1 MTTMRTLRLAAPLL
15 SLLAACNLD
24 TPKQYLVPDLR
35 ILAIRASA
43 GGGPL
48 SDADIDEP
56 VLLEALIYVPP
67 WRTDVRLDWY
77 ACLPSTPQAI
87 SPCVDPEVLRN
98 PAAIPANPA
107 FFHFAS
113 SSTPL
118 PPDPPILPTSASL
131 TLPPEWESMANVATQ
146 ALIAQ
151 ATATPG
157 LQCQLYFDLPVLAVV
172 SDGEVTELAVKYV
185 RIAPSAAREAFPDF
199 PDAYVLNRNP
209 AIEALET
216 NPADEDAC
224 TGGTV
229 LADPLP
235 AGEVTVCARP
245 TPESRQTYSQCTD
258 DGPPPAP
265 DTEEELSWQ
274 WYVSAGEIAQGGFD
288 GNATGNPIDLKPAAV
303 PFTLWTIVRDGRGGT
318 AWTATDLNL

>member
-24 TPKQYLVPDLR
+24 APKQYLLPDLR

-56 VLLEALIYVPP
+56 VILDALIVNPLG
-67 WRTDVRLDWY
+67 RTGLTLDWY
-77 ACLPSTPQAI
+77 ACPPSTPAAI
-87 SPCVDPEVLRN
+87 SPCLDPEILRD
-98 PAAIPANPA
+98 PAAISTVLAA
-107 FFHFAS
+107 YHFAGGG
-113 SSTPL
+113 
-118 PPDPPILPTSASL
+118 PPGPATFSL
-131 TLPPEWESMANVATQ
+131 TLTPEQEDAAIQ

-157 LQCQLYFDLPVLAVV
+157 LQCQLYFELPILAVV

-185 RIAPSAAREAFPDF
+185 RIAPSAARAAFPDS
-199 PDAYVLNRNP
+199 PEAYVPNRNP
-209 AIEALET
+209 AIEALEA
-216 NPADEDAC
+216 NPTDEDGC

-235 AGEVTVCARP
+235 AGELTVCARP
-245 TPESRQTYSQCTD
+245 TAESRQTYSRCTD

-265 DTEEELSWQ
+265 DTVEELSWQ

-288 GNATGNPIDLKPAAV
+288 GNATGNPIDLKPPDA
-303 PFTLWTIVRDGRGGT
+303 PFTLWTIVRDGRGGA